1 MLNEADF
8 LGAQIAGAKFEGA
21 SLIQAASLDTAFFLG
36 AGPAPTYDA
45 NTDFTGTGFDPVAAG
60 RREFIP
66 RSWRDRVHC
75 QPAPE
80 HPTGGP

>member
-8 LGAQIAGAKFEGA
+8 LGAQITGAKFEGA

-60 RREFIP
+60 
-66 RSWRDRVHC
+66 WTLV
-75 QPAPE
+75 PE
-80 HPTGGP
+80 PNSALLLGLGLT